1 MISSRFY
8 RYGRVSF
15 ALKCLPIALDPE
27 RLDEG
32 NGIEETL
39 RDNNAMYHQS
49 CRSLF
54 SNTKLERAR
63 KRSVGESSG
72 LFGEGR
78 SKKQRKSVS
87 KDVCFLCDEEEK
99 ESALRKAS
107 TMNLNERLNQC
118 SRILN
123 DGKLLAL
130 LSAGDAVAQDLM
142 YHPKCLA
149 SLYKRVRSHIATQ
162 NDHLN
167 HDEDSENQSL
177 AVAFSE
183 LITYIIES
191 CNSGEGPHTFR
202 LADLVLLYKQRVEQ
216 QIGVDKSSV
225 NSTRLKEQL
234 LLHLPELEAYHK
246 GRDVLLAF
254 HGDIA
259 TLMEQ
264 ANKTCDAVHL
274 AKSASILRKDMLS
287 HK

>member
-1 MISSRFY
+1 MEDKKWKTNW
-8 RYGRVSF
+8 
-15 ALKCLPIALDPE
+15 AKCCLCQKDNKEDLKSPASNPATREKDGYHNIATNVPLFLAINSLPIALDPE

-39 RDNNAMYHQS
+39 RHNNAMYHQS

-54 SNTKLERAR
+54 SNTKFERA
-63 KRSVGESSG
+63 RSVGESSG
-72 LFGEGR
+72 LVGEGR

-99 ESALRKAS
+99 EGALRK
-107 TMNLNERLNQC
+107 LNERLNQC
-118 SRILN
+118 SRILS

-142 YHPKCLA
+142 YHPKCLG
-149 SLYKRVRSHIATQ
+149 SLYNRVRSHLATQ

-183 LITYIIES
+183 LVTYIIES

-246 GRDVLLAF
+246 G
-254 HGDIA
+254 
-259 TLMEQ
+259 
-264 ANKTCDAVHL
+264 
-274 AKSASILRKDMLS
+274 
-287 HK
+287 